1 MLLLTRRPVCPKK
14 APGCLNQASVVLWML
29 SDLALRSLRLD
40 RLIGSIA
47 ADLWPGQRDGIGSRS
62 GSQDLKNG
70 RRMGGSGQTRGSRL
84 LPGQSGSQCVSLGIG
99 HWALGKEKCFLESR
113 HQKGQ
118 GTKYFSPKGAV
129 IRI

>member
-1 MLLLTRRPVCPKK
+1 M
-14 APGCLNQASVVLWML
+14 LWML

-84 LPGQSGSQCVSLGIG
+84 LPGQMGPSVC
-99 HWALGKEKCFLESR
+99 HWALGTGHWARRNAFWNPV
-113 HQKGQ
+113 
-118 GTKYFSPKGAV
+118 TKKDRAQNIF
-129 IRI
+129 

>member
-1 MLLLTRRPVCPKK
+1 M
-14 APGCLNQASVVLWML
+14 LWML

-84 LPGQSGSQCVSLGIG
+84 LPGQSGSQCVSLGN
-99 HWALGKEKCFLESR
+99 
-113 HQKGQ
+113 GQ
-118 GTKYFSPKGAV
+118 GEMLFGIPSPKRTGHKIFLAPNDN
-129 IRI
+129 